1 MQHIGR
7 YQITGELGRGAMG
20 IVYRA
25 LDPSIGR
32 IVAIKTI
39 RLTEFVDPS
48 EQTRLR
54 DRLFREAQSAGVLSH
69 PNIVTVY
76 DVDEENNVAYI
87 AMEFVDGPTLDRL
100 HLTGPINRDTV
111 INVLAQTA
119 SALDYA
125 HARGVVHRDI
135 KPGNIML
142 HERSTVKITDFGV
155 ARLQSH
161 QLTQAGMLVGTPNYM
176 APEQVQGM
184 GVEGNAD
191 QFALGVIAYE
201 LLTGERPFAGESLAT
216 VIYRIVNDEPVAPRR
231 LNPTL
236 GAPVDPV
243 IRRALAKKPGD
254 RFPTCTAFVEALD
267 DACSASGEWRPLA
280 PGAGLAL
287 PTMVEGR
294 SGAADVTGS
303 AVTAPV
309 VITRPLPETP
319 APVFEQHEETPALLR
334 WARRAAV
341 VILAAGTVAMLIFAA
356 REWNAS
362 REPEQEMVKSEPAAP
377 HVTSRPEPVNPPAAE
392 PEETPAPPR
401 RTPTGVPAPSRPAT
415 DPPSTSGEMRVVTSP
430 PGASVEVAGQNCT
443 TPCTLRVPPGRHSVT
458 ATLAG
463 HRRALRVIEAP
474 RDAEIFLHMERSAG
488 TLAVRSTPP
497 GATIILNGQ
506 ERAEKT
512 PTVLNL
518 PVGRYKLEV
527 VREGSGRDVEE
538 VDIKDSVITN
548 VDVNFT
554 GR

>member
-1 MQHIGR
+1 MQQIGR

-32 IVAIKTI
+32 TVAIKTI
-39 RLTEFVDPS
+39 RLTEFVEPA
-48 EQTRLR
+48 EHARLR

-69 PNIVTVY
+69 PNIVIVY
-76 DVDEENNVAYI
+76 DVDEENNIAYI
-87 AMEFVDGPTLDRL
+87 AMEYVDGPTLDRL
-100 HLTGPINRDTV
+100 HLTGPITRDGV
-111 INVLAQTA
+111 LEVLAQTA

-142 HERSTVKITDFGV
+142 HERTVVKITDFGV

-176 APEQVQGM
+176 APEQVQGLPVD
-184 GVEGNAD
+184 GRAD

-201 LLTGERPFAGESLAT
+201 LLTGERPFAGDSLAT

-236 GAPVDPV
+236 GPAVDSV
-243 IRRALAKKPGD
+243 IRRALAKKPTD
-254 RFPTCTAFVEALD
+254 RYATCAAFVEALEA
-267 DACSASGEWRPLA
+267 ACGTSEWRPLA

-287 PTMVEGR
+287 PTIIEGR
-294 SGAADVTGS
+294 NDPADAAGS

-309 VITRPLPETP
+309 LMPG
-319 APVFEQHEETPALLR
+319 PVPVPPPPMFEEVEETPALLR
-334 WARRAAV
+334 WARRLAV
-341 VILAAGTVAMLIFAA
+341 VVLAAGMVAMLIFAA
-356 REWNAS
+356 REWNS
-362 REPEQEMVKSEPAAP
+362 SKEPPATAKSE
-377 HVTSRPEPVNPPAAE
+377 VTPSPMATRPEPVSPTAPE
-392 PEETPAPPR
+392 PEEPPPPR
-401 RTPTGVPAPSRPAT
+401 RTAAPEPTTPNTGEE
-415 DPPSTSGEMRVVTSP
+415 PPTTVREMRVVTSP
-430 PGASVEVAGQNCT
+430 PGATVEVAGQNCT
-443 TPCTLRVPPGRHSVT
+443 TPCTLRVRPGRHSVT

-463 HRRALRVIEAP
+463 HRRALRIIEAP
-474 RDAEIFLHMERSAG
+474 RDSELFLHMERSSG
-488 TLAVRSTPP
+488 TLNVRSNPA
-497 GATIILNGQ
+497 GATIVLNGQ

-512 PTVLNL
+512 PAMLTL

-527 VREGSGRDVEE
+527 VREGAGRDVEDVE
-538 VDIKDSVITN
+538 IKESVITN

-554 GR
+554 GK